1 MIRKMLWVG
10 FIGVIIFAGAFAH
23 IMAAGQP
30 GVTETVFNRRFIPT
44 LKPQMTYEQIM
55 KMAGGVPGTKIGEDK
70 KAAPPVIQ
78 YRWKG
83 GRDSVLTARFRN
95 NRMMDATV
103 QKQWR
108 SGGSLKIIGRNSST
122 EKFQLLRHNPNIARS
137 RAVEFA
143 KINCLPC
150 AKQ

>member
-95 NRMMDATV
+95 NRMMNATV
-103 QKQWR
+103 LAPN
-108 SGGSLKIIGRNSST
+108 GNTYEIRNNG
-122 EKFQLLRHNPNIARS
+122 EVVEAS
-137 RAVEFA
+137 R
-143 KINCLPC
+143 
-150 AKQ
+150 